1 MKIDERGDNC
11 TIHHRCCSSIGKTF
25 IKLPWSYIF
34 IIYIFDILIYLYY
47 LLLGSN
53 NFEQSHIC
61 SRNNYLPNR
70 SMPGYGYST
79 KPTEIF
85 ECTYATILNDHNENV
100 VWILW
105 NSCILDR
112 TKIKIGPIKIQVRHW
127 NVITVFH
134 KKIVNMNHHL
144 LDEII
149 FINMINDD
157 VHPNGRKSQ

>member
-1 MKIDERGDNC
+1 MNNRGYERYSQEINSRLKIDERGDNC

-25 IKLPWSYIF
+25 IKLPWSFRLTGTMPNIWYIF
-34 IIYIFDILIYLYY
+34 Y

-70 SMPGYGYST
+70 SMSGYGYST

-85 ECTYATILNDHNENV
+85 ECTYATILNDHNENE

-105 NSCILDR
+105 NSSTVDG
-112 TKIKIGPIKIQVRHW
+112 TKINRTNENPSTTLHCDNYFMKNCKYEQSPLRW
-127 NVITVFH
+127 NNFY
-134 KKIVNMNHHL
+134 
-144 LDEII
+144 
-149 FINMINDD
+149 
-157 VHPNGRKSQ
+157 